1 MPSASALRPRSP
13 YPSPVV
19 VASRAAKCSRSSSG
33 SASSRAPLS
42 RSPLFAH
49 PVQRCLFLSFARFE
63 QCPFSAQDRQSL
75 DVETPLSPNLVFD
88 PAPAELVPAPP
99 VVWPPCAVT
108 CCAPFTLPLS
118 FCAPAGPPPP
128 SLAEVTCLLATCTSA
143 KLQTKARNVLILR
156 DYEMT
161 VH

>member
-19 VASRAAKCSRSSSG
+19 ASREAKCSRSSSG
-33 SASSRAPLS
+33 SASSRGAAFTVSAVCPPL
-42 RSPLFAH
+42 
-49 PVQRCLFLSFARFE
+49 RCLFLSFARFE